1 MKHLKPKTPR
11 SHRGA
16 NWSILPGTAPPQKP
30 TSTESRPV
38 VDAILV
44 SRLATVVVAGLEFS
58 GMSRIVVMPPASP
71 ARVALS

>member
-1 MKHLKPKTPR
+1 M
-11 SHRGA
+11 
-16 NWSILPGTAPPQKP
+16 
-30 TSTESRPV
+30 